1 MPHKLAI
8 EHWRSLTS
16 GSSQFIEWEAA
27 LTQRA
32 KSWIGGRWRQG
43 GGRSNR
49 RGWDRG
55 GSHRRRTSHPI
66 RSEIYYTLM
75 TKLVITVDLSFQKMW
90 CDMAYLYSKHCKSAK
105 LPLYHDIKLSSWI
118 FLDFCLFCLLCFLW
132 FSSFVSLFICF
143 FVFLAVTQTMTKGR
157 SCNKAAKA
165 AKNLDSSLT
174 FYFTDRKSVKMALYI
189 SHVCLLQK
197 LLCI

>member
-1 MPHKLAI
+1 MVYKCSLKALKLCRKSLIIPTEQTTNTEVWSSPLDIWWLIRGIFGLLTVNLWTDWSPLRLTTVPHKLAI

-32 KSWIGGRWRQG
+32 KSWRGGRWLQG

-66 RSEIYYTLM
+66 RSEIYYTL
-75 TKLVITVDLSFQKMW
+75 ITVDLSFQKIW
-90 CDMAYLYSKHCKSAK
+90 CDMA
-105 LPLYHDIKLSSWI
+105 
-118 FLDFCLFCLLCFLW
+118 
-132 FSSFVSLFICF
+132 
-143 FVFLAVTQTMTKGR
+143 
-157 SCNKAAKA
+157 
-165 AKNLDSSLT
+165 
-174 FYFTDRKSVKMALYI
+174 
-189 SHVCLLQK
+189 
-197 LLCI
+197 